1 MPIEFVCKIKFAE
14 GDKAKGA
21 STDGGGTGMLD
32 EGLRR
37 QKGGMADLSSF
48 ASSSSLHGLA
58 RVLGTSGRLGF
69 RQTLWG
75 LALLVS
81 LSLFL
86 YQATW
91 SAATY
96 LEHPHFASL
105 REETHRE
112 LTFPAITLCNVNRF
126 RFSALTDADIYHLAN
141 LTGLP
146 PKSRKGHRPSELQ
159 YPPPDMLDIFQRTG
173 HQLEDMLKSCNFSGQ
188 NCSSEDFS
196 VVSSASYD
204 WLPKREIYCN
214 CDGMRSFVW
223 LENLLF
229 VWWLWAIFY
238 NASFS
243 LFSMRDS

>member
-1 MPIEFVCKIKFAE
+1 
-14 GDKAKGA
+14 
-21 STDGGGTGMLD
+21 MLD

-37 QKGGMADLSSF
+37 QKRGMADLASF

-75 LALLVS
+75 LALLAS
-81 LSLFL
+81 LGLFL
-86 YQATW
+86 YQATR
-91 SAATY
+91 STATY
-96 LEHPHFASL
+96 LERPHLAAM
-105 REETHRE
+105 REETRRE

-126 RFSALTDADIYHLAN
+126 CFSALTDADIYHLAN

-196 VVSSASYD
+196 VVSSTGYD
-204 WLPKREIYCN
+204 WLL
-214 CDGMRSFVW
+214 GSFVW
-223 LENLLF
+223 IENLLF
-229 VWWLWAIFY
+229 ACLSLFGDWAKFY

-243 LFSMRDS
+243 LFSMRGN